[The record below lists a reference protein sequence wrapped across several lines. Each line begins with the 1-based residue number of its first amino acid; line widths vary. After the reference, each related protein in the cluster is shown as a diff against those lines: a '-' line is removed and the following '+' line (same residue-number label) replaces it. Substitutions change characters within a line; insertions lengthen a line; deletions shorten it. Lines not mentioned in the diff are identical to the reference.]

1 MKRLLIVLLV
11 LLLCALPALAED
23 TFKSAAY
30 DATDADTTDEQLAG
44 MYEVASKYSAVLESG
59 GWDVDLDIEAVDS
72 ILDTLI
78 PDVTDA

>member
-44 MYEVASKYSAVLESG
+44 MYEVASKYSAVL
-59 GWDVDLDIEAVDS
+59 
-72 ILDTLI
+72 
-78 PDVTDA
+78 